1 LIKQE
6 KFSVGISGQGRLMP
20 RFVQLLKAEYPA
32 VIIYDRNEE
41 RDSPPSNA
49 PIPRHPEVSDVDA
62 VFSLSSAIET
72 ATIRSFKG
80 HKFFNY
86 AADPEQI
93 KPAALGLLVK
103 QMVHSVG
110 ELL

>member
-1 LIKQE
+1 
-6 KFSVGISGQGRLMP
+6 VGISGQGRLMP
-20 RFVQLLKAEYPA
+20 RFVQLLKTECPA

-41 RDSPPSNA
+41 RNSPPSNA
-49 PIPRHPEVSDVDA
+49 PIPRHPKVSDVDV
-62 VFSLSSAIET
+62 VFSLSGNKET

-86 AADPEQI
+86 AADLEQTKQVAMVI
-93 KPAALGLLVK
+93 LIK
-103 QMVHSVG
+103 QMVHSVR